1 VTTGGAE
8 ANDTCTDA
16 LFDGVEIIQRSPK
29 KIPELIQSVDVLS
42 RRANPA
48 NVRSIRLTSAYL
60 GMSVEG
66 GEPPRDINSEAFKI
80 RVNIWLLSCC
90 AIVVFAPAIGF
101 LADVDY
107 GRRMLKQVE
116 SLRQKESTILENL
129 RALPPEDFEAR
140 PLSAPSPPPS
150 ETGRQTPS
158 QNTSQYKGPFCH
170 PDEQQVGSVPI
181 GTGIPYRQP
190 VTAKA
195 TDLCRQADD
204 IGLRISLLYIGLAD
218 WNCWNYRVFPVNWLW
233 TTITGAKLD
242 CGAPTEQQPD
252 GIVKA
257 WRSHETRVSASIA
270 VMAGFALPMMLS
282 FLGGCAYV
290 LREHGMKL
298 ANWTLEPHDGKN
310 PWLRVLLAALLGGL
324 VGVIWTSDEPVA
336 LGGFNLSLAAIA
348 FFVGFSVEAVFRLIQ
363 TLIEGVVS
371 TIRAPGSTAGPAS
384 PITTS
389 QVRRIAQESATGVSQ
404 PPSLL
409 GVEPTIAKR
418 REAATLR
425 VLGSNLNQVG
435 QLQLSLGESV
445 ITATSHLQLL
455 PCRGQN
461 YHPRKRC

>member
-1 VTTGGAE
+1 
-8 ANDTCTDA
+8 
-16 LFDGVEIIQRSPK
+16 
-29 KIPELIQSVDVLS
+29 
-42 RRANPA
+42 
-48 NVRSIRLTSAYL
+48 
-60 GMSVEG
+60 M
-66 GEPPRDINSEAFKI
+66 
-80 RVNIWLLSCC
+80 
-90 AIVVFAPAIGF
+90 
-101 LADVDY
+101 
-107 GRRMLKQVE
+107 
-116 SLRQKESTILENL
+116 
-129 RALPPEDFEAR
+129 
-140 PLSAPSPPPS
+140 
-150 ETGRQTPS
+150 
-158 QNTSQYKGPFCH
+158 
-170 PDEQQVGSVPI
+170 PI
-181 GTGIPYRQP
+181 DTGIPYRQP
-190 VTAKA
+190 VSAKA

-445 ITATSHLQLL
+445 ITATSVTSNSFRVEARITIPENVAEGAWDVAVADGIGRTAKLERALKIEGVIPLETSTTAVGSTWNRPADSGPASSNATVQQTPGADGDARDAAPSLL
-455 PCRGQN
+455 PRPRDSREFGRCRDARNGCR
-461 YHPRKRC
+461 HPRGIRARDLDK